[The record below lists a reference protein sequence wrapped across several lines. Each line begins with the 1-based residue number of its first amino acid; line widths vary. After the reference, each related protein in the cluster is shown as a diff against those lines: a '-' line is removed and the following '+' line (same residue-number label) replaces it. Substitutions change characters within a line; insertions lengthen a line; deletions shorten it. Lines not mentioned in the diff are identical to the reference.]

1 MFSFKRRPDGTYVV
15 STDLRGRQVYRE
27 PFLNKGTA
35 FTPDERRRLGL
46 EGLLPAR
53 LTTIEHQAE
62 RALRL
67 LARLDDPFEKFLELE
82 QVRDRN
88 EHLFYHVLKD
98 HLVELMPVV
107 YTPTVARAVKL
118 FSHTFRRA
126 HGVWITPAHRG
137 RVAEV
142 LRDAIGERRIRLIVL
157 TDNESILGIGDQGA
171 GGIAIANGKVALY
184 CACAGI
190 HPGEALGISFDVGTE
205 NAELLRDPA
214 YLGVRSHRLRGEAYF
229 SLLDEAVEA
238 IRQVA
243 PGAVLQWEDF
253 RHANAAEVLDRYRD
267 RLPSFNDDIQGTGA
281 IALAGLLVASRV
293 SGVPLSEQRYVV
305 FGGGAAG
312 YGIARQIATALELEG
327 LGPDAALARVAVM
340 DSKGLMVRGAGLS
353 APYKELIA
361 WTPETAASH
370 GLRPGAGLQDVVDR
384 FRATALIG
392 TSGQPHTFTREIV
405 ETMGRACERPIV
417 MPLSNPTDLSEAT
430 PSEIL
435 EWTGGRALVAT
446 GSPWAPVHVGDRQ
459 VAIGQGNNAFI
470 FPAVGL
476 AALVA
481 KPARID
487 DTWLT
492 RAAFAV
498 AESVSDEETAQGLLY
513 PAIPRLPAVIEQAA
527 AALVSEATGENR
539 EQALARVR
547 DAAWAPEYPDF
558 E

>member
-1 MFSFKRRPDGTYVV
+1 MFSFKRRPDGSYVV

-53 LTTIEHQAE
+53 LTTIEHQAQ

-88 EHLFYHVLKD
+88 EHLFYRVLKD
-98 HLVELMPVV
+98 HLVELMPIV

-142 LRDAIGERRIRLIVL
+142 LRAAIGERRIRLIVL

-205 NAELLRDPA
+205 NAELLQDPA

-229 SLLDEAVEA
+229 SLLDEAVDA

-243 PGAVLQWEDF
+243 PGAIVQWEDF

-281 IALAGLLVASRV
+281 IALAGLLVACRV
-293 SGVPLSEQRYVV
+293 SGIPLGEHRYVV

-312 YGIARQIATALELEG
+312 YGIARQIAAGLGLEG
-327 LGPDAALARVAVM
+327 LDPEAALARIAVM

-353 APYKELIA
+353 APYKELMA
-361 WTPETAASH
+361 WTPETAAAH
-370 GLRPGAGLQDVVDR
+370 GLAPGASLREVVER
-384 FRATALIG
+384 FRPTALIG
-392 TSGQPHTFTREIV
+392 TSGQPRTFTREVV
-405 ETMGRACERPIV
+405 EAMAGYCERPIV

-430 PSEIL
+430 PSELL
-435 EWTGGRALVAT
+435 EWTAGQALVAT

-481 KPARID
+481 KPSRID
-487 DTWLT
+487 DAWLT

-498 AESVSDEETAQGLLY
+498 AEAVTDEEIAQGLLY
-513 PAIPRLPAVIEQAA
+513 PAIPRLPAVIERTA
-527 AALVSEATGENR
+527 AALVSEATGEDG
-539 EQALARVR
+539 EAALARVR
-547 DAAWAPEYPDF
+547 EAAWEPVYPAFD
-558 E
+558 

>member
-1 MFSFKRRPDGTYVV
+1 MFSFRRRADGTYVV
-15 STDLRGRQVYRE
+15 STDLHGRQVYRE

-35 FTPDERRRLGL
+35 FTPEERRKLGL

-53 LTTIEHQAE
+53 LATIDHQAE
-62 RALRL
+62 RALKL
-67 LARLDDPFEKFLELE
+67 LHRLDDPFEKFLELE

-88 EHLFYHVLKD
+88 EHLFYRVLKD

-142 LRDAIGERRIRLIVL
+142 LRAAVGERRVRLIVL

-205 NAELLRDPA
+205 NTELLQDKA
-214 YLGVRSHRLRGEAYF
+214 YLGVRSHRLTGDAYF

-238 IRQVA
+238 LDAVA
-243 PGAVLQWEDF
+243 PGVVLQWEDF
-253 RHANAAEVLDRYRD
+253 RQNNAIEVLHRYRD
-267 RLPSFNDDIQGTGA
+267 ILPSFNDDIQGTGA
-281 IALAGLLVASRV
+281 IALAGLLVGCRV
-293 SGVPLSEQRYVV
+293 SGVPLAEQRFVV

-312 YGIARQIATALELEG
+312 YGICRQIMTALELEG
-327 LGPDAALARVAVM
+327 LDPEASRARVAVL
-340 DSKGLMVRGAGLS
+340 DSRGLMVRGAGLS
-353 APYKELIA
+353 APYKEAIA
-361 WTPETAASH
+361 WPAELAA
-370 GLRPGAGLQDVVDR
+370 GLGLAAGAGLQEVVEK

-392 TSGQPHTFTREIV
+392 TSGQPRTFTQPVV
-405 ETMGRACERPIV
+405 EAMARWCERPLV
-417 MPLSNPTDLSEAT
+417 LPLSNPTDLSEAT

-435 EWTGGRALVAT
+435 EWTDGRALVAT
-446 GSPWAPVHVGDRQ
+446 GSPWDPVHVGERQ
-459 VAIGQGNNAFI
+459 FAIGQGNNAFI
-470 FPAVGL
+470 FPAIGL
-476 AALVA
+476 AALIA
-481 KPARID
+481 EPRRID
-487 DTWLT
+487 DSWLT

-498 AESVSDEETAQGLLY
+498 ADAVEEAEIAQGMLY
-513 PAIPRLPAVIEQAA
+513 PAIQRLPSVIQQAA
-527 AALVSEATGENR
+527 AALVAEHMDLDAEA
-539 EQALARVR
+539 ALAKVR
-547 DAAWAPEYPDF
+547 GAAWEPVYPDF